1 MLLSFRD
8 SGVQQSEM
16 ALEDDEFT
24 SRDARSPGLMQM
36 LISVNKRYGR
46 GSVLLASA
54 GLAERDRVWSMRQD
68 RKTPGYTT
76 DWNDLAL
83 VRS

>member
-1 MLLSFRD
+1 MRTLD
-8 SGVQQSEM
+8 
-16 ALEDDEFT
+16 
-24 SRDARSPGLMQM
+24 
-36 LISVNKRYGR
+36 SVNKRYGR

-54 GLAERDRVWSMRQD
+54 GLAGNDRVWSMRQD

-83 VRS
+83 VRT